1 MALAAIS
8 ALLALAPALE
18 PANNDDM
25 LQSMRAALRS
35 KDEQL
40 RTMRRSSDNSAF
52 SPDPQ
57 SAAGVPLREPQMRRL
72 QAATPAVGPE
82 LCSSGDCRVE
92 LTTGLAEW
100 SGARPTRSDPHWA
113 PVYRGQW
120 IGESNPDTA
129 RSLLVASVSF
139 RVAEPACASF
149 DLAFAA
155 DGRVRSAQLNGRAL
169 FVPPHGHRTTTAQ
182 LGATGLIA
190 ARGAGLFFTGMNSL
204 VLTVANDA
212 GALGLY
218 VAGSVQLLCPL
229 DEASISMRPALGP
242 STGGTL
248 LELTS
253 NVMLYAERWIR
264 CSFGELSVDGTVYT
278 DGKTVRCVSPNIPR
292 PLLRGWVDVQLVTSH
307 QGLAAVGV
315 NYKGT
320 RPRSSSLSLVSF
332 FILAGPAEP
341 RPALLRA
348 LRARLRDRRRD

>member
-1 MALAAIS
+1 
-8 ALLALAPALE
+8 
-18 PANNDDM
+18 
-25 LQSMRAALRS
+25 
-35 KDEQL
+35 
-40 RTMRRSSDNSAF
+40 
-52 SPDPQ
+52 
-57 SAAGVPLREPQMRRL
+57 MRRL

-315 NYKGT
+315 HYKGT
-320 RPRSSSLSLVSF
+320 RSCLHASSLSLL
-332 FILAGPAEP
+332 FIFLFWPSRGPRYCTRSAH
-341 RPALLRA
+341 ASVIA
-348 LRARLRDRRRD
+348 AVIK